1 MIVVF
6 VPYQIYSS
14 GFPIKG
20 LVQNSLS
27 QSKMT
32 TLNPT
37 PDTVQAIKDSIV
49 ATLQNH
55 ALPASARAAI
65 IAPQLAI
72 VNQWSDQIP
81 LVLENSDA
89 PATVNLVFAIRKDLY
104 NAPQF
109 IHCVLGI
116 PATEL
121 PPAFSAFMSMILK
134 LIEAQKTDK
143 EKPPVKVCISTLFRL
158 LYANFCY
165 LSCVFSAQAHS
176 ARKV

>member
-1 MIVVF
+1 
-6 VPYQIYSS
+6 
-14 GFPIKG
+14 
-20 LVQNSLS
+20 
-27 QSKMT
+27 MT